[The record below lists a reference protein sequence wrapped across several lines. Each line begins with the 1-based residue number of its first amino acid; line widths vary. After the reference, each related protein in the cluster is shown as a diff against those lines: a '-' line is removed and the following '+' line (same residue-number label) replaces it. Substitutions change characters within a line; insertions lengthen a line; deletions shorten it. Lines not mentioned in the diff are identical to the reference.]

1 MAKSLEFLT
10 EALRRLPGVG
20 PKSAQRMAFH
30 LLQHDREGAA
40 MLSRALYQA
49 VEAVHHCALCNT
61 FTEREVC
68 EMCADEA
75 RDRRLLCVVET
86 PADQLMIE
94 QQAQVRRQLA

>member
-1 MAKSLEFLT
+1 MSKSLEFLT

-40 MLSRALYQA
+40 MLSRALFQA
-49 VEAVHHCALCNT
+49 VDAVHHCVLCNT
-61 FTEREVC
+61 FTEHEVC
-68 EMCADEA
+68 ETCLDEE
-75 RDRRLLCVVET
+75 RDKRLLCVVET

-94 QQAQVRRQLA
+94 QTLTY